1 MKITSIDKLKS
12 FFEDEKPL
20 KEMGQNFL
28 VDEEAIEKVVSF
40 AEIAPEDSV
49 LEIGPGPGA
58 LTLELAKKAKKVVAV
73 EKDRKLTQILK
84 KETEKYEN
92 VEIINSDAFLFSPD
106 KHFDS
111 DYKIVSNLPFYC
123 STAFIRKFLEE
134 KKIPLMMLFIIQ
146 KEVASRITSKEKSN
160 FLSVIIGAKA
170 DSEVVSDI
178 PRSSF
183 WPAPR
188 VDASII
194 KITPHSRYSLN
205 EDRFFSLVEA
215 GFKHPRKQL
224 KNNLSGFNS
233 RSKKEIVEIL
243 KKAGLNPKI
252 RPEKVFLED
261 WVRLLD
267 LI

>member
-1 MKITSIDKLKS
+1 MKITSIDNLKS
-12 FFEDEKPL
+12 FFGEKGPL
-20 KEMGQNFL
+20 KKMGQNFL
-28 VDEEAIEKVVSF
+28 IDEKAIEAIISA
-40 AEIAPEDSV
+40 AEISSTESI

-58 LTLELAKKAKKVVAV
+58 LTQKLAQKAKRVIAV
-73 EKDRKLTQILK
+73 EKDRKLTHILK
-84 KETEKYEN
+84 RTIEREEN
-92 VEIINSDAFLFSPD
+92 VEVFNSDAFLFTPSS
-106 KHFDS
+106 HFDS
-111 DYKIVSNLPFYC
+111 RYKIVSNLPFYC
-123 STAFIRKFLEE
+123 SIALIRNFLKA
-134 KKIPLMMLFIIQ
+134 KKPPSVMVLIIQ

-224 KNNLSGFNS
+224 KNNLSGFES
-233 RSKKEIVEIL
+233 HSKKEIVEAL
-243 KKAGLNPKI
+243 KKADLNPKI

-261 WVRLLD
+261 WIRLLD